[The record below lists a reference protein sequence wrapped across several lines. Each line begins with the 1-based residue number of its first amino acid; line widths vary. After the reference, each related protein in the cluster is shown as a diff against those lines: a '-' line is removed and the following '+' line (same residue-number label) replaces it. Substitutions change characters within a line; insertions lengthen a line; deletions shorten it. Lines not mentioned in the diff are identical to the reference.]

1 MADPLRIGINALYL
15 IPGGVGGT
23 EIYLRNL
30 IAALA
35 KIDSVNQYF
44 VFTNRETGADLV
56 PRQPNFIWTPQKV
69 RARFRPARIYWE
81 QAHLPRLA
89 KQLHLSVMFNPG
101 FTSPIWSPCP
111 NVTVFHDLQHKRHPK
126 YFRWFDLPFWLLLLK
141 ASALRS
147 RGLIS
152 VSQATADDLKKFYGV
167 DSVVI
172 HHGVEAQFFQ
182 VGRERDPKHYILC
195 VSTLHPHKN
204 LEGLIRAYGDDREL
218 PFLVITGL
226 RGFSAEHLEK
236 LAGRQVRFTGWVS
249 RDELY
254 NLFRGARAFVYPSRF
269 EGFGMPVLEAMA
281 ARVPVACSDIPPL
294 REIADGCAIFFD
306 PTNLK
311 QMRQAILR
319 SLEDDSLVDA
329 ALQRASQF
337 TWENAALATLDYLR
351 RSSN

>member
-1 MADPLRIGINALYL
+1 MAEPLRIGINALYL

-44 VFTNRETGADLV
+44 IFTNRETGPGLV
-56 PRQPNFIWTPQKV
+56 PQKANFTWAPQKV
-69 RARFRPARIYWE
+69 RARFRPARICWE
-81 QAHLPRLA
+81 QIQLPRVA
-89 KQLHLSVMFNPG
+89 KRLGLNVMFNPG

-111 NVTVFHDLQHKRHPK
+111 NVTVFHDLQHIRVPQ
-126 YFRWFDLPFWLLLLK
+126 YFRWFDLPFWVVLLK
-141 ASALRS
+141 ASAKRS
-147 RGLIS
+147 KGLIA
-152 VSQATADDLKKFYGV
+152 VSQATANDLKTFYGV

-172 HHGVEAQFFQ
+172 HHGVESQFFEAGQ
-182 VGRERDPKHYILC
+182 DRDPKHYILC

-204 LEGLIRAYGDDREL
+204 LEGLIRAWGNDREL
-218 PFLVITGL
+218 PYLMITGL

-236 LAGRQVRFTGWVS
+236 LAGRQVRFTGWVP
-249 RDELY
+249 REELY

-294 REIADGCAIFFD
+294 REIADGCAFFFD
-306 PTNLK
+306 PRDLK
-311 QMRQAILR
+311 QMREAILR
-319 SLEDDSLVDA
+319 ALEDDSLVEA
-329 ALQRASQF
+329 AQRRAAQF
-337 TWENAALATLDYLR
+337 TWENAARTTLDYLKQAAT
-351 RSSN
+351 